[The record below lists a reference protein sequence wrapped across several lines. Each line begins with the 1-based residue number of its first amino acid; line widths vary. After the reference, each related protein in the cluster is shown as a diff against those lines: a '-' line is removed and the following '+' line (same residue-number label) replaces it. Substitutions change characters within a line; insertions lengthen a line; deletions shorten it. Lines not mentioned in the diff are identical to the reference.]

1 MAGLNEGKGS
11 SEYICHTFTGIF
23 VELETETMA
32 IPDEKLCKQQDD
44 SDP

>member
-11 SEYICHTFTGIF
+11 SEYMPQIYGIF
-23 VELETETMA
+23 VELENETMA